1 MGNEVKPSKPLT
13 DPQLA
18 MLLRLADGTR
28 GPSGLIEFVC
38 ATRGEFMTVRA
49 LHRRGL
55 VQWRYIATRLF
66 GAQLT
71 VLGREVLAATR
82 SEGSVQ

>member
-1 MGNEVKPSKPLT
+1 MNSEANTSKPLT

-18 MLLRLADGTR
+18 MLLRLADGKH
-28 GPSGLIEFVC
+28 GPSGLVEFVC
-38 ATRGEFMTVRA
+38 ATRGEFATVKA

-55 VQWRYIATRLF
+55 VEWRYIASRLF

-71 VLGREVLAATR
+71 VLGKGTLYVLK
-82 SEGSVQ
+82 GQGDVQ